1 MILGRY
7 VDYTVGKQQA
17 VDWVSILPYITSPH
31 SSLCFLFFYFL
42 LPSFFQIT
50 SHFPSFQGE
59 VAGDAS
65 KVMRSNMMIGRHT
78 TMEERRILK
87 PGSSQCCNIMGKAKC
102 RGGEVNTCNQADRK
116 VKEST
121 N

>member
-1 MILGRY
+1 MLIILSENSRLLIGLAY
-7 VDYTVGKQQA
+7 YLI
-17 VDWVSILPYITSPH
+17 SHLPIHPCVFY
-31 SSLCFLFFYFL
+31 FFYFL